1 MSLPSI
7 RMRIGLSIALVL
19 TVAAVVATSASAA
32 GKPYTVVLSPA
43 NVSSGTATITATIA
57 NRTSTQ
63 QLGSLN
69 LTAPSQFSVTGPTL
83 GGPGTATVSGNVVQL
98 RNLSLPPGASRTV
111 TMQVDTSAAA
121 CSGATYTW
129 TVIAKQSND
138 FNGTP
143 GNNLD
148 LDAQNSALT
157 TTVSSDGCA
166 LRFFTPPAN
175 ANPGQRI
182 TGTAFDPS
190 GPPVAV
196 EVVDGA
202 GNRIT
207 SATPTVTMALDGGP
221 GSLSGTKVVQATSGL
236 ATFGD
241 LSINL
246 AGSYRLVASA
256 PGFGSITSSS
266 FSIGTACIE
275 DIDCST
281 HAETAE
287 SIVDVTAFGNTRPD
301 AGVLQL
307 SLNTGFR
314 PDCVGYTEFSSDWA
328 MVLGPDRSKLVRYQ
342 IDKKVMNKQP
352 NNGAS
357 FLQMCFAAPFP
368 FATRPGTPLTQV
380 GDMFVGLLPDCGVEP
395 CVASRSKTNAGDG
408 VITAKAPGGPD
419 DPAYRP

>member
-1 MSLPSI
+1 MSFPSI
-7 RMRIGLSIALVL
+7 RVRIGAVLALAL
-19 TVAAVVATSASAA
+19 AVAAVVAASASAG

-43 NVSSGTATITATIA
+43 SVSSGTVTITATVT
-57 NRTSTQ
+57 NRTSSQ
-63 QLGSLN
+63 QLGSAN
-69 LTAPSQFSVTGPTL
+69 LTAPSQFSVTGATL
-83 GGPGTATVSGNVVQL
+83 GGAGSATIAGNVVQL
-98 RNLSLPPGASRTV
+98 RTLSLAPGASRTV
-111 TMQVDTSAAA
+111 TMQVDTSATA
-121 CSGATYTW
+121 CSAGTFTW
-129 TVIAKQSND
+129 TVLAKQAND
-138 FNGTP
+138 FNGPP

-148 LDAQNSALT
+148 LDAANSALT
-157 TTVSSDGCA
+157 TTVSGDCG
-166 LRFFTPPAN
+166 LRFFTQPSN
-175 ANPGQRI
+175 ANPGQTI

-202 GNRIT
+202 GNRVT
-207 SATPTVTMALDGGP
+207 GATPTITMSLDGGP
-221 GSLSGTKVVQATSGL
+221 GSLSGTKVVQAVGGL

-241 LSINL
+241 LSIGT
-246 AGSYRLVASA
+246 AGTYRLIASS
-256 PGFGSITSSS
+256 PGFASITSGS
-266 FSIGTACIE
+266 FSIGTPCIE
-275 DIDCST
+275 DVDCTT

-287 SIVDVTAFGNTRPD
+287 SIVDVTAFGNARID

-307 SLNTGFR
+307 SLDTGFR

-328 MVLGPDRSKLVRYQ
+328 MVLGPDRTKLVRYQ

-380 GDMFVGLLPDCGVEP
+380 GDMFVGLLPDCGVAP
-395 CVASRSKTNAGDG
+395 CVSSRNKTNAGDG
-408 VITAKAPGGPD
+408 VITAQAPGGTD